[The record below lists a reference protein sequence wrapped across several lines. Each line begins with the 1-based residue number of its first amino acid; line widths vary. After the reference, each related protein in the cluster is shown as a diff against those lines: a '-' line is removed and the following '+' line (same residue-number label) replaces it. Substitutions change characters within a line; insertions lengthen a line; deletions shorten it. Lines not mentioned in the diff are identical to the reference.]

1 MKEYLIVPVRIIEIL
16 NQAQQR
22 WAIKTREFCFNVRP
36 CGFWT
41 SAVSWPYAYPILLVR
56 ANPMSH
62 LPVGT
67 ESTPSLTT
75 VAIRF
80 ENGCGPEVI
89 MT

>member
-1 MKEYLIVPVRIIEIL
+1 
-16 NQAQQR
+16 
-22 WAIKTREFCFNVRP
+22 
-36 CGFWT
+36 
-41 SAVSWPYAYPILLVR
+41 
-56 ANPMSH
+56 MSH